1 MPGAVTDLIWVALG
15 SSLGGPARYFLSGL
29 IDHRL
34 STTFPWGTI
43 VVNISGAMMMGAL
56 AAVWSIP
63 SYPPALNGLWIP

>member
-34 STTFPWGTI
+34 ATTFP
-43 VVNISGAMMMGAL
+43 
-56 AAVWSIP
+56 
-63 SYPPALNGLWIP
+63 